1 MNESKVKTEKKVN
14 KIELLN
20 NSYYILYCDKYYY
33 RCSFSQT
40 VTSKFLMYIRDDSL
54 ASMKSEQYC
63 NSGTCAI
70 FHPLMSH
77 FTNYDPK
84 KVLCLRMPN
93 LCHRIEL
100 FTWLRME
107 RPHLMSGADHRLWS
121 TEMTGW
127 RVRWK
132 NSSEWGETP
141 QSHLEK
147 MTPSLTTLKMTV
159 THEVTVFVHFFHFWY
174 FYILLALWNRP
185 Y

>member
-1 MNESKVKTEKKVN
+1 M
-14 KIELLN
+14 
-20 NSYYILYCDKYYY
+20 
-33 RCSFSQT
+33 
-40 VTSKFLMYIRDDSL
+40 
-54 ASMKSEQYC
+54 
-63 NSGTCAI
+63 
-70 FHPLMSH
+70 
-77 FTNYDPK
+77 
-84 KVLCLRMPN
+84 LCLRMPN

-159 THEVTVFVHFFHFWY
+159 THEVTVVVHFFHFWY
-174 FYILLALWNRP
+174 FYILLAFWNIKVSVGDAP
-185 Y
+185 VFSVIFNMQVKVSFHYYNTLLMLEGKLFLCLQHLSFSINVF